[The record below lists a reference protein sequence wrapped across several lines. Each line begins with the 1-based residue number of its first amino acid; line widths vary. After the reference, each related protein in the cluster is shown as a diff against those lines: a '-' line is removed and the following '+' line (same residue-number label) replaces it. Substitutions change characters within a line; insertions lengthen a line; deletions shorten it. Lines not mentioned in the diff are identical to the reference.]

1 MTVEFA
7 LQRYDKIL
15 SWKKINFAEWGKC
28 CTFAVAFESESSKQE
43 KHCDCPY
50 TEISPKFV
58 KEERADALRLI
69 CMHMGVLTSSA
80 Y

>member
-1 MTVEFA
+1 M
-7 LQRYDKIL
+7 
-15 SWKKINFAEWGKC
+15 GKMSYFC
-28 CTFAVAFESESSKQE
+28 SCFRKFESCKQE

>member
-15 SWKKINFAEWGKC
+15 SWKKINFAEWEKC

-43 KHCDCPY
+43 KHCD
-50 TEISPKFV
+50 IVLVFKIGKF
-58 KEERADALRLI
+58 
-69 CMHMGVLTSSA
+69 
-80 Y
+80 